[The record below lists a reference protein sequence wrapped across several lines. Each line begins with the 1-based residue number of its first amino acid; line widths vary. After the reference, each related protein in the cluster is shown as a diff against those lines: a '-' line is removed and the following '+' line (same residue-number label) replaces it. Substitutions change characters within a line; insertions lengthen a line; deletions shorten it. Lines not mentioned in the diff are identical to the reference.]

1 VSQVAVIGLGR
12 FGFHV
17 AKALH
22 QTGHEVLAVD
32 IDETLVQRVRDCST
46 QAVVLDARETERLRR
61 LGVSDLDVVVV
72 SLGERIDA
80 SSLVAL
86 HLKEMGVKRLIVK
99 AASEDHARLLELIG
113 VTEIVFPELDAAER
127 LAKRLADS
135 NLLDFI
141 PLGETHSILELN
153 APDEFLNRSLADLR
167 LRNRFGV
174 QVLAVRESLRDR
186 ITVNPGP
193 ETVVES
199 GDVLFVLGAN
209 QALDRLRKL

>member
-1 VSQVAVIGLGR
+1 MSQVAVIGLGR

-17 AKALH
+17 AKLLH
-22 QTGHEVLAVD
+22 QAGHGVLAVD
-32 IDETLVQRVRDCST
+32 VEETLVQRVRDCST

-113 VTEIVFPELDAAER
+113 VSEIVFPELDAAER

-174 QVLAVRESLRDR
+174 QVLAVREALRDR

>member
-153 APDEFLNRSLADLR
+153 APEEFLNRSLADLR